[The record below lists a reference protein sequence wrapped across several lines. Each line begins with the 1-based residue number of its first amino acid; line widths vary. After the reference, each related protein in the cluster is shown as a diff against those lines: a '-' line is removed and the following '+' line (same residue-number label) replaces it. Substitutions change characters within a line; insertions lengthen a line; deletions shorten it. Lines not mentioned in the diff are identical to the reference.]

1 MSPRRIFSSSIEKS
15 PAPKKPEIDYE
26 FSQFKS
32 QGFVYISSA
41 SFMSFTDAMT
51 LSGSPLEGMNS
62 DFPYY
67 SSVNFKQ
74 YLKKSGT
81 NYLHCIED
89 KRMFRLN
96 QMIYNSHLKGQ
107 LEMCIKSEVIYDA
120 SSEISGFLTVGESV
134 NGSIV
139 WNRR

>member
-1 MSPRRIFSSSIEKS
+1 MSPRRIFSPNIDKS
-15 PAPKKPEIDYE
+15 PKKPEINYE

-32 QGFVYISSA
+32 QGFVYITSA

-51 LSGSPLEGMNS
+51 LSGSPLEGMNI

-89 KRMFRLN
+89 KRMFRLT

-107 LEMCIKSEVIYDA
+107 LEMCIKSEVVYT
-120 SSEISGFLTVGESV
+120 SSEVSGFLTVGESI